1 MHRKEI
7 SEARRLMKE
16 RIGNI
21 FRGVLIGC
29 ANIIP
34 GVSGGTVAVSMGVF
48 DTIILSVNGL
58 IGDRGNRKRHFFT
71 LLPILLGVLIGL
83 VLFSKLISFLFDY
96 APLPTFAAFL
106 GMVLGSLP
114 MLAKNSLKEGFRPI
128 SLVWFIAAAGLV
140 LLMEFS
146 QGGLTVSEPYTF
158 LSAIL
163 LMLSMMF
170 ASASMVMPGLSGSF
184 VMLLLGWYEIAVGA
198 LANLEWLKLLPM
210 IAGALLGVVL
220 VSKLMASLLKN
231 HYASTY
237 AAIMGFVC
245 GSVVVMVR
253 RTISYLPVSA
263 WRIVFAVVMLIAGVL
278 LTILSQRGEGRTVAS

>member
-1 MHRKEI
+1 
-7 SEARRLMKE
+7 MKKT
-16 RIGNI
+16 IGNI
-21 FRGVLIGC
+21 FRGILIGC

-34 GVSGGTVAVSMGVF
+34 GVSGGTVAVSVGVF

-58 IGDRGNRKRHFFT
+58 IGERENRKRHFFT
-71 LLPILLGVLIGL
+71 LLPILVGVLIGL
-83 VLFSKLISFLFDY
+83 LLFSKLISFLFDA

-140 LLMEFS
+140 LLMEYS
-146 QGGLTVSEPYTF
+146 QGSLTVKEPYTF
-158 LSAIL
+158 ISAIL
-163 LMLSMMF
+163 LMLAMMF

-184 VMLLLGWYEIAVGA
+184 VMLLLGWYEISISA
-198 LANLEWLKLLPM
+198 LANFEWLKLLPM
-210 IAGALLGVVL
+210 VVGALLGIVL

-245 GSVVVMVR
+245 GSIVVMVR

-263 WRIVFAVVMLIAGVL
+263 WRIALAVVMLAAGVL
-278 LTILSQRGEGRTVAS
+278 LTILSQQSESKANGS